1 MEMKELKVFI
11 HSRVQFPRENIYY
24 SIYYSMKHRM
34 KTNYN

>member
-24 SIYYSMKHRM
+24 SMKHRM